1 MKQEA
6 WDKFNRFH
14 GSENFYGCVD
24 PDGMW
29 FDSAKS
35 FEAAVHW
42 CCMYAGEY
50 ELDTVEELRW
60 MRIEGLKRG
69 YSIIHSTMLRKM
81 YEAGLI
87 N

>member
-1 MKQEA
+1 MTKKS
-6 WDKFNRFH
+6 WDEFNRFH

-24 PDGMW
+24 PDGTW
-29 FDSAKS
+29 FDSAES
-35 FEAAVHW
+35 FEAALHW
-42 CCMYAGEY
+42 CCMWAGEY

-60 MRIEGLKRG
+60 MRTEGLKRG

-81 YEAGLI
+81 YEVGLI